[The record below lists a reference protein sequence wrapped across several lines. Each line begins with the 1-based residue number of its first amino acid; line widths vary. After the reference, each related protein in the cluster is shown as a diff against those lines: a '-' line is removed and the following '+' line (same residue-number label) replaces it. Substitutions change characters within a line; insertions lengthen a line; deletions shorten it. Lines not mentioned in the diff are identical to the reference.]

1 MPAGDELRD
10 MDLLMKLHVNI
21 DHVATLRQ
29 ARGTRYPD
37 PLWAA
42 PLVELAGADGITV
55 HLREDRRHIQD
66 RDVRLL
72 RQTVRGALNLEMAAT
87 DEMVAIA
94 LEVKPD
100 IVSLVPE
107 KRAERTTEG
116 GLDVIAA
123 QAQSNSAVGRAIE
136 RLLAAGIAVSLF
148 IDPSEEAVQAS
159 KQLGAPRIELHTGDY
174 CERAHPID
182 AAPGD
187 TELARLHR
195 AATRGAEL
203 GLHVAAGHGL
213 DYVNVGPVAAI
224 AEIEELNI
232 GHAIV
237 ARAVLVGMERAVR
250 EMRAAID
257 RARGAT

>member
-1 MPAGDELRD
+1 MRVS
-10 MDLLMKLHVNI
+10 LHVNI

-29 ARGTRYPD
+29 ARGTSYPD

-72 RQTVRGALNLEMAAT
+72 RQTVRGTLNLEMAAT

-94 LEVKPD
+94 REVAPD
-100 IVSLVPE
+100 VVTLVPE

-116 GLDVIAA
+116 GLDVTGARA
-123 QAQSNSAVGRAIE
+123 SLERAIE
-136 RLLAAGIAVSLF
+136 TLVGAGIPVSLF
-148 IDPSEEAVQAS
+148 IDPTEEAVRAS
-159 KQLGAPRIELHTGDY
+159 RELGAPRIELHTGDY
-174 CERAHPID
+174 CERAHPVNH
-182 AAPGD
+182 APGD
-187 TELARLHR
+187 EERARLAR
-195 AATRGAEL
+195 AAALGAKL

-213 DYVNVGPVAAI
+213 DYGNVGPVAAI

-257 RARGAT
+257 AGREAVARGRG

>member
-1 MPAGDELRD
+1 
-10 MDLLMKLHVNI
+10 MDLSMKLHVNI
-21 DHVATLRQ
+21 DHIATLRQ
-29 ARGTRYPD
+29 ARGTSYPD

-42 PLVELAGADGITV
+42 PLAELAGADGITV

-87 DEMVAIA
+87 DEMVGIA
-94 LEVKPD
+94 RDVKPD

-107 KRAERTTEG
+107 KRQERTTEG
-116 GLDVIAA
+116 GLDVIGARA
-123 QAQSNSAVGRAIE
+123 QIGRAIE
-136 RLLAAGIAVSLF
+136 QLMAAGIQVSLF

-174 CERAHPID
+174 CERVHPID
-182 AAPGD
+182 CAPGD
-187 TELARLHR
+187 AELQRIHR

-213 DYVNVGPVAAI
+213 DYSNVGAVAAI
-224 AEIEELNI
+224 DEIEELNI

-250 EMRAAID
+250 EMRDAID
-257 RARGAT
+257 RARGRGA